1 MESFALAK
9 MEILIYNFQN
19 RKYNGKRM
27 NPNIDPLALRIGQN
41 IRDLRREQN
50 ITQKE
55 IAGILNISAQQ
66 IHKYETGKNLIPL
79 NYLAILQDKFDV
91 SLDLWLSNYHYK
103 SISYDKKLHFY
114 AYKINR
120 WLNN

>member
-66 IHKYETGKNLIPL
+66 IHKY
-79 NYLAILQDKFDV
+79 
-91 SLDLWLSNYHYK
+91 
-103 SISYDKKLHFY
+103 
-114 AYKINR
+114 
-120 WLNN
+120 